1 MMSLTRRTPALGS
14 VAPEDPVANIELDKV
29 KPESENLLESKNG
42 DTPDGEIN
50 HVRIILGGESESDDE
65 DAGRT
70 SSNSCIDSIHSAV
83 TDFVSKNSSILKM
96 VFLGMVVGIYAAY
109 FITAIVFHQIYHCL
123 QRPNLTP
130 LVALTCAALFLV
142 SVSFMWTHFGN
153 KFLSKVVKPIHQA
166 VNNHWEILRW
176 VAVLLPVA
184 GIVVIII
191 STVYKNPENL
201 LSLAGLAI
209 FISLLLISSAF
220 PSKVNW
226 RPVIGGF
233 ILQFY
238 FATLILKWD
247 VGYKVFKTIGEG
259 AQKFLSY
266 TDSGSVFVFG
276 EKYRDHFFVMQVLPV
291 MVFFSCVTTILY
303 HLGIMQAIISKMAF
317 VMHFTLGTTAA
328 ESLCAAANIFVGLT
342 EAPIMIRPFLPL
354 MTKSELHTVMV
365 GGFATI
371 AGGVLAAYIQF
382 GIPPEHLLCASV
394 MNAPCA
400 LAVSKLLYPE
410 TKKSK
415 ISQVNVIV
423 QTKREYR
430 NLLEAAAAGASLSIA
445 LVANV
450 AANLIAFIALLAFVN
465 AAMGWFGAFIC
476 YPDLSFQKICRY
488 LLMPVVYLMGVRW
501 EDAGEVAEMVGLKTF
516 LNEFVAYKK
525 LAELIKAKKECIPDQ
540 PFLSQRSVTIA
551 TYALCGFANLSSIG
565 IMLGGLGPMAPDR
578 VKDMAQ
584 IVFRALCGGVVVC
597 LITASIAG
605 LLVVEPPWDHQTS
618 CNASQSA
625 TENFTQ
631 AGHLISSTISTILTT

>member
-1 MMSLTRRTPALGS
+1 MSLTRRTPALGS

-96 VFLGMVVGIYAAY
+96 
-109 FITAIVFHQIYHCL
+109 
-123 QRPNLTP
+123 RPNLTP

-166 VNNHWEILRW
+166 VNNHWEILRC
-176 VAVLLPVA
+176 
-184 GIVVIII
+184 
-191 STVYKNPENL
+191 TVYKNPENL